1 MVGCSVGAGKGCRV
15 LYSGAVSG
23 WHPQHRRRPVHPGR
37 TVGPARPPRSC
48 RTGHNGEVRCPRR
61 HPRIEE
67 VAQKR
72 LVEKFSDGTDTPTVV
87 RTDDGLRLAVDGEDY
102 VLTHDTAAELRDQLA
117 DALTRTHEFVHTTG
131 THREDGSY
139 VVARRGADSAGHSK
153 VFERVDA
160 LERLYDRLPDS
171 FTAEDVGRTG
181 LTGGRRHM
189 LVWHFAEHPGFDCEL
204 VSRQPLTVEKHDEGG
219 ETSAADTH
227 LAALSAD

>member
-1 MVGCSVGAGKGCRV
+1 M
-15 LYSGAVSG
+15 
-23 WHPQHRRRPVHPGR
+23 
-37 TVGPARPPRSC
+37 
-48 RTGHNGEVRCPRR
+48 
-61 HPRIEE
+61 
-67 VAQKR
+67 
-72 LVEKFSDGTDTPTVV
+72 
-87 RTDDGLRLAVDGEDY
+87 RLAVDGEST
-102 VLTHDTAAELRDQLA
+102 VLTQESAAELRDQLA
-117 DALTRTHEFVHTTG
+117 EALTRTHEFVHTTG

-204 VSRQPLTVEKHDEGG
+204 VSRQPLTVEKHGEGG
-219 ETSAADTH
+219 ERSVAETH
-227 LAALSAD
+227 LAALPAD